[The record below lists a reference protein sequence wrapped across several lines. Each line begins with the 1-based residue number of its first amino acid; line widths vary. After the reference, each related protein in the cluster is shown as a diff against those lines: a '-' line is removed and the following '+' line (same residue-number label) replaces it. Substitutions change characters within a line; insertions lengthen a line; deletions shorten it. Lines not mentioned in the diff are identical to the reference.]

1 MAGFGAMPLPPV
13 VDTPPGT
20 GPLTPALVLRHA
32 RGMWRY
38 RTGRIAG
45 AAFVFFVPP
54 ATLYFGCEVLR
65 DFYDDTDGTVRWA
78 VLAGLLLVA
87 SLARFLGAILF
98 AGFLD
103 VAIGDEYFRGERRT
117 LREVLRDLPWV
128 PLLVVDVVVTVAAS
142 IGLLLFVVPGV
153 AVYVL
158 FGLVGPVVVQERVG
172 PWAALRRT
180 AQISRPHW
188 LMVLGVVVIP
198 LAIEHALAEWV
209 RHLVENDG
217 LVAVVATEWLI
228 AMTLL
233 AIVGV
238 VEVSLATELMART
251 PLSERD
257 TQFEAMHRA

>member
-1 MAGFGAMPLPPV
+1 MPLPPI

-20 GPLTPALVLRHA
+20 GRLTPALVLRHA

-54 ATLYFGCEVLR
+54 ATLYFGTEVVR
-65 DFYDDTDGTVRWA
+65 DAFESTEGDGRWLVFA
-78 VLAGLLLVA
+78 ALILAA
-87 SLARFLGAILF
+87 SFARFLGAILF

-103 VAIGDEYFRGERRT
+103 LAIGDDYFRGETRT
-117 LREVLRDLPWV
+117 LPQVLRDLPWV
-128 PLLVVDVVVTVAAS
+128 PLLIVDVVVTVVAS

-153 AVYVL
+153 AVFVL
-158 FGLVGPVVVQERVG
+158 WGLVGPVVVQERCG

-188 LMVLGVVVIP
+188 LMVLGVVVVP
-198 LAIEHALAEWV
+198 LAVEHALAEWV
-209 RHLVENDG
+209 RELVEQDG
-217 LVAVVATEWLI
+217 LVIVIATEWLI

-238 VEVSLATELMART
+238 VEVSLATELMARM
-251 PLSERD
+251 PLEERD
-257 TQFEAMHRA
+257 TQFEGMHHA